1 MASETSGDFVGA
13 CEHPTRIPTTSN
25 ASEAKYTGKVLILDL
40 LNHASSCFDRM
51 HTLLPHSAPRLPRR
65 TGHMSSISLEICRLR
80 LTLPMAPI
88 SRLHYSEAQARGRR
102 PPGVVRAAAE
112 NEACSGPSR
121 QGFALG
127 PFRSVSPMF
136 HWLTPGQVNGLASAT
151 RANGNIPSPR
161 RPVGTT
167 LEERLIGS
175 TCKYYPASS
184 TSRLGAKAKK
194 VCDKGDKGSNSGAYQ
209 CVCRSCRRKAKVA
222 AIRHVP
228 P

>member
-1 MASETSGDFVGA
+1 
-13 CEHPTRIPTTSN
+13 
-25 ASEAKYTGKVLILDL
+25 
-40 LNHASSCFDRM
+40 
-51 HTLLPHSAPRLPRR
+51 
-65 TGHMSSISLEICRLR
+65 
-80 LTLPMAPI
+80 
-88 SRLHYSEAQARGRR
+88 
-102 PPGVVRAAAE
+102 
-112 NEACSGPSR
+112 
-121 QGFALG
+121 
-127 PFRSVSPMF
+127 MF

-175 TCKYYPASS
+175 TCKYYPASN

-222 AIRHVP
+222 ARSEERRVGKECRSRWAPYH
-228 P
+228 

>member
-1 MASETSGDFVGA
+1 
-13 CEHPTRIPTTSN
+13 
-25 ASEAKYTGKVLILDL
+25 
-40 LNHASSCFDRM
+40 
-51 HTLLPHSAPRLPRR
+51 
-65 TGHMSSISLEICRLR
+65 MSSLGLEICRLR

-127 PFRSVSPMF
+127 PFRSIRSISPMF

-167 LEERLIGS
+167 LEELSIG
-175 TCKYYPASS
+175 
-184 TSRLGAKAKK
+184 
-194 VCDKGDKGSNSGAYQ
+194 
-209 CVCRSCRRKAKVA
+209 
-222 AIRHVP
+222 
-228 P
+228 

>member
-13 CEHPTRIPTTSN
+13 CEHPTRIPTTSS

-40 LNHASSCFDRM
+40 RNHASSCFDRM

-65 TGHMSSISLEICRLR
+65 TGHMSSLGLEICRLR

-88 SRLHYSEAQARGRR
+88 SRLHYSEAQARG
-102 PPGVVRAAAE
+102 PPGVVRPAAE

-127 PFRSVSPMF
+127 PFRSISPMF

-151 RANGNIPSPR
+151 RANGNIPNPR

-167 LEERLIGS
+167 LEERSIGS
-175 TCKYYPASS
+175 TCITSPPA
-184 TSRLGAKAKK
+184 RADWGPKLKRC
-194 VCDKGDKGSNSGAYQ
+194 VDKGGKGSKLRSLQYQ
-209 CVCRSCRRKAKVA
+209 CACRSCRRKTKVA
-222 AIRHVP
+222 AVRHVP